1 MEIKEQEANIE
12 NIVIIRAINLML
24 NKSFSSG
31 MPLAVNCRENI
42 HTSVIAL
49 IILALSLKSGGI
61 LFEISSVIPV
71 KNTGR
76 PPMRKPA
83 ANGISN
89 KIAVTIPANN
99 EKPPIL
105 WTRSL
110 CIFCGPTFES
120 LEYFKC
126 HFLLVKMMKHVT
138 KTDKNPYRY
147 ANRLLSVTSVIE
159 SFFFIYS
166 FFWCN
171 VR

>member
-1 MEIKEQEANIE
+1 
-12 NIVIIRAINLML
+12 ML
-24 NKSFSSG
+24 NKLFSSG
-31 MPLAVNCRENI
+31 IPLAVNCRENI
-42 HTSVIAL
+42 HTSIIAL

-99 EKPPIL
+99 EKPPIRG
-105 WTRSL
+105 TRSL

-138 KTDKNPYRY
+138 KTDKNPYKH
-147 ANRLLSVTSVIE
+147 AIRLIPVTSI
-159 SFFFIYS
+159 I
-166 FFWCN
+166 
-171 VR
+171 